1 MRRFDVHEKIKA
13 ALGERA
19 SDDAL
24 RRFVYGHDMGALPD
38 TIGNFIKNVPDLV
51 VQPEN
56 ESEVIMLVK
65 EAAAS
70 KTPIVPRGGATAGF
84 GGAVP
89 ANAGIVID
97 FVRMNKVLDI
107 SPDRSTAT
115 VEPGVVWSDLQKA
128 LLAEDLDLPLYPTSA
143 LSATVG
149 GWVAQGGAGI
159 GSRGTG
165 DLLENLISVRAV
177 LADGTTRI
185 FEGNDIELV
194 YGMEG
199 ITGVITSVT
208 IGIVPARPLS
218 SALFALPSAQA
229 AQQLVTDTASMDLWH
244 INIQPPNF
252 VALKNRATG
261 ENLPEEWLAFVTYVE
276 SASTGE
282 ALAKTAVELGGRDLG
297 ADAATHEWGERFY
310 PMRGKKFGPS
320 IIATD
325 VMIPTARFAEF
336 SKQITNK
343 FGDEFLF
350 EGTLVNTDQVA
361 VIGFM
366 LADERHMSFMMLFAN
381 SLVVNET
388 AKKLGGRVFASGM
401 YLTPESEA
409 IFGKPLL
416 DRVVAFKKQTDP
428 TKILNPGKVLSPK
441 YDPDSPV
448 KLIARAV
455 SSAKGVAGIG
465 GAMGRMLQG
474 KKPKKISDLPNHM
487 EDGAFACVSC
497 GFCRSVCT
505 VFAPDPWEDN
515 SPRGKWYMLK
525 EYAKGN
531 LKFDQAMATKI
542 NLCTTCKRCDMV
554 CEVSL
559 HMAHE
564 FMGVKPYLL
573 DAKEF
578 ENTGL
583 ADVRTNVLTTGNFW
597 GAPGE
602 GTEWR
607 TDDMRFSED
616 GGVGYWPGCWS
627 SVVTKNAPQ
636 NAVHLM
642 NAAGV
647 EPVFL
652 GDEQTCCGLYHALGG
667 YEKDFVQRVKDNLEL
682 MNKRGV
688 KTLVTSCPGCFATF
702 TENYKAV
709 ADQLGIP
716 CDIEFKH
723 VVVYLSE
730 LVEQGKLSF
739 PEGEPTSVTYHDSC
753 HLGRWFGK
761 YEEPRNVLKA
771 MPSVELREMEHS
783 REDAQCCGLVGAFYH
798 LPTVAHSAM
807 TRVGE
812 AEATGAEYLI
822 TNCAGCASQFNA
834 TANAMGTNVK
844 QKDLTDLA
852 AEALGYEV
860 YDPTEAIAG
869 AMAGAVEML
878 GSSATVPRKCDMCGG
893 CK

>member
-1 MRRFDVHEKIKA
+1 MYESIKQTF
-13 ALGERA
+13 GERA

-38 TIGNFIKNVPDLV
+38 TIGNFISNVPDLV

-56 ESEVIMLVK
+56 EAEVIMLVN
-65 EAAAS
+65 EAL
-70 KTPIVPRGGATAGF
+70 KTGTPIVPRGGATAGF

-89 ANAGIVID
+89 AKSGIVID
-97 FVRMNKVLDI
+97 FVRMRRVLDI

-115 VEPGVVWSDLQKA
+115 VEPGVVWSELQKA
-128 LLAEDLDLPLYPTSA
+128 LIAEDMDLPLYPTSA

-159 GSRGTG
+159 GSRGVG
-165 DLLENLISVRAV
+165 DLLENIISVRAV
-177 LADGTTRI
+177 LGDGSVRV
-185 FEGNDIELV
+185 FEGDDMELV

-199 ITGVITSVT
+199 ITGVITAVT
-208 IGIVPARPLS
+208 LCIVPARPMTS
-218 SALFALPSAQA
+218 TLFTLPSGTA
-229 AQQLVTDTASMDLWH
+229 AQRLVEDTAALNLWH
-244 INIQPPNF
+244 INIQPPHF

-261 ENLPEEWLAFVTYVE
+261 EHLPEEWLVFVTHVE
-276 SASTGE
+276 SAATSGE
-282 ALAKTAVELGGRDLG
+282 LSAAVKALGGRDLG
-297 ADAATHEWGERFY
+297 AEAAAHEWGERFY

-325 VMIPTARFAEF
+325 VMVPTARFAEF
-336 SKQITNK
+336 SAKIANK
-343 FGDEFLF
+343 FGAEFIF
-350 EGTLVNTDQVA
+350 EGTLVGTDQVA
-361 VIGFM
+361 IIGFM
-366 LADERHMSFMMLFAN
+366 LADERHMSFTMLFAN

-409 IFGKPLL
+409 IFGKALL
-416 DRVVAFKKQTDP
+416 ERVVAFKKKTDP
-428 TKILNPGKVLSPK
+428 GKILNPGKILSPK

-455 SSAKGVAGIG
+455 SSARGVAGIG
-465 GAMGRMLQG
+465 GALGRMLKG
-474 KKPKKISDLPNHM
+474 DKPKKISDLPNHM

-497 GFCRSVCT
+497 GFCRGVCT

-531 LKFDQAMATKI
+531 LAFDQAMATKI
-542 NLCTTCKRCDMV
+542 NLCTTCKRCDTV

-597 GAPGE
+597 GAPQE
-602 GTEWR
+602 GVEWR
-607 TDDMRFSED
+607 TEDMRFSAD
-616 GGVGYWPGCWS
+616 SGVGYWPGCWG

-636 NAVHLM
+636 NAIHLM
-642 NAAGV
+642 NAAGI
-647 EPVFL
+647 EPVYL
-652 GDEQTCCGLYHALGG
+652 NDEQVCCGLYHALGG

-682 MNKRGV
+682 MNRRGI
-688 KTLVTSCPGCFATF
+688 KTIVTSCPGCFATF

-709 ADQLGIP
+709 ADEIGVP

-739 PEGEPTSVTYHDSC
+739 PDAAPVTVTYHDSC

-761 YEEPRNVLKA
+761 YDEPRRVLEA
-771 MPSVELREMEHS
+771 MPGLELREMEHS
-783 REDAQCCGLVGAFYH
+783 REEAQCCGLVGAFYH
-798 LPTVAHSAM
+798 LPTVQHSAI
-807 TRVGE
+807 TRVSE
-812 AEATGAEYLI
+812 AEATGAQYLV

-834 TANAMGTNVK
+834 TTNAMGTNVR

-869 AMAGAVEML
+869 AMQGAVQML
-878 GSSATVPRKCDMCGG
+878 SSSVTAPRGCEACGG

>member
-1 MRRFDVHEKIKA
+1 MHENIKA
-13 ALGERA
+13 VLGDRA
-19 SDDAL
+19 SDAPL

-38 TIGNFIKNVPDLV
+38 TIGNFIRNVPDLV
-51 VQPEN
+51 VQPVSEA
-56 ESEVIMLVK
+56 EVIAIVD
-65 EAAAS
+65 EARRT
-70 KTPIVPRGGATAGF
+70 KTPVVPRGGATAGF

-89 ANAGIVID
+89 AKAGIVVD
-97 FVRMNKVLDI
+97 FVRMSRVLEL
-107 SPDRSTAT
+107 SPQSRTVT
-115 VEPGVVWSDLQKA
+115 VEPGVVWSELQKA
-128 LLAEDLDLPLYPTSA
+128 LLAEGLDVPLYPTSA

-159 GSRGTG
+159 GSRGAG
-165 DLLENLISVRAV
+165 DLLESIVSVRAV
-177 LADGTTRI
+177 LGDGRVREFRGADL
-185 FEGNDIELV
+185 ELM

-199 ITGVITSVT
+199 ITGVITAVT
-208 IGIVPARPLS
+208 LAVVPARAMS
-218 SALFALPSAQA
+218 SRLYALPSAEA
-229 AQQLVTDTASMDLWH
+229 AQRLIADTASLDLWH
-244 INIQPPNF
+244 INIQPPHF

-261 ENLPEEWLAFVTYVE
+261 EHLPEEWLVFVTHVE
-276 SASTGE
+276 SPEITD
-282 ALAKTAVELGGRDLG
+282 ALTRTVAALCGRDLG
-297 ADAATHEWGERFY
+297 AEAARHEWGERFY

-325 VMIPTARFAEF
+325 VMVPADRFAEF
-336 SKQITNK
+336 SAKIANK
-343 FGDEFLF
+343 FGAEFIF
-350 EGTLVNTDQVA
+350 EGTLVGTDRVA
-361 VIGFM
+361 IIGFM
-366 LADERHMSFMMLFAN
+366 LADERHMSFTMLFAN

-409 IFGKPLL
+409 IFGKALL
-416 DRVVAFKKQTDP
+416 ERVVDFKKTTDP
-428 TKILNPGKVLSPK
+428 AGILNPGKVLSPK

-455 SSAKGVAGIG
+455 SSARGVAGIG
-465 GAMGRMLQG
+465 GALGRMLKG
-474 KKPKKISDLPNHM
+474 DRPKKISDLPNHM
-487 EDGAFACVSC
+487 EDGAFACVGC
-497 GFCRSVCT
+497 GFCRGVCT

-531 LKFDQAMATKI
+531 LQFDQPMAAKI
-542 NLCTTCKRCDMV
+542 NLCTTCKRCDTV

-597 GAPGE
+597 GAPEE
-602 GTEWR
+602 GVEWR
-607 TDDMRFSED
+607 TEDMRFSQD
-616 GGVGYWPGCWS
+616 SGVGYWPGCWG

-647 EPVFL
+647 EPVYL
-652 GDEQTCCGLYHALGG
+652 GDEQVCCGLYHALGG
-667 YEKDFVQRVKDNLEL
+667 YEKDFAERVKANVEL
-682 MNKRGV
+682 MNRRGI
-688 KTLVTSCPGCFATF
+688 KTIVTSCPGCFATF

-709 ADQLGIP
+709 AGEIGVP

-730 LVEQGKLSF
+730 LVEQGRLTF
-739 PEGEPTSVTYHDSC
+739 PETAPVTVTYHDSC

-761 YEEPRNVLKA
+761 YEEPRTVLNA
-771 MPSVELREMEHS
+771 IPGLELREMEHS
-783 REDAQCCGLVGAFYH
+783 REEAQCCGLVGAFYH
-798 LPTVAHSAM
+798 LPTVQHSAV
-807 TRVGE
+807 TRVTE
-812 AEATGAEYLI
+812 AESTGAEYLV

-834 TANAMGTNVK
+834 TTNAMGTKVR

-852 AEALGYEV
+852 AAALGYEV

-869 AMAGAVEML
+869 AMQGAVQML
-878 GSSATVPRKCDMCGG
+878 SGSVTAPRACEMCGG

>member
-1 MRRFDVHEKIKA
+1 MLGQIKE
-13 ALGERA
+13 LFGERA

-38 TIGNFIKNVPDLV
+38 AIGRFIDNVPSLV
-51 VQPEN
+51 VQPVDEG
-56 ESEVIMLVK
+56 ELVALVGLARK
-65 EAAAS
+65 AGM
-70 KTPIVPRGGATAGF
+70 PVVPRGGATAGF

-89 ANAGIVID
+89 ASGGIVVD
-97 FVRMNKVLDI
+97 FVRMNRVI
-107 SPDRSTAT
+107 SVDAPGMAVT
-115 VEPGVVWSDLQKA
+115 VEPGVVFADLEKR
-128 LLAEDLDLPLYPTSA
+128 LAAEGLRLPLYPTSA

-159 GSRGTG
+159 GSRSEG
-165 DLLENLISVRAV
+165 DLLGNIRSLRVVLGTGEVRD
-177 LADGTTRI
+177 LSGDDLR
-185 FEGNDIELV
+185 LV
-194 YGMEG
+194 YAMEG
-199 ITGVITSVT
+199 ITGIITSVT
-208 IGIVPARPLS
+208 LAVLPAAQMVPK
-218 SALFALPSAQA
+218 LFAFDSAAAAQA
-229 AQQLVTDTASMDLWH
+229 FVQPTDALGIWH
-244 INIQPPNF
+244 LNVQPPHF

-261 ENLPEEWLAFVTYVE
+261 EHLPEKWLVFAAFSE
-276 SASTGE
+276 SDATDAVLERLAQQAGGST
-282 ALAKTAVELGGRDLG
+282 LTAH
-297 ADAATHEWGERFY
+297 DAEHEWGERFY
-310 PMRGKKFGPS
+310 PLRGKKFGPS

-325 VMIPTARFAEF
+325 VVIPADNLAAFAER
-336 SKQITNK
+336 IRAK
-343 FGDEFLF
+343 FGDE
-350 EGTLVNTDQVA
+350 LVYEATAVGDREYA

-366 LADERHMSFMMLFAN
+366 LADERKLSFTVLFSN
-381 SLVVNET
+381 SLAVNEI
-388 AKKLGGRVFASGM
+388 AKKVGGRAFASGM

-409 IFGKPLL
+409 IFGAELL
-416 DRVVAFKKQTDP
+416 DRVAAFKRQTDP
-428 TKILNPGKVLSPK
+428 DGILNPGKVLPLKLDPK
-441 YDPDSPV
+441 SPV

-455 SSAKGVAGIG
+455 GSARGVSGLG
-465 GAMGRMLQG
+465 GALGRVMNG
-474 KKPKKISDLPNHM
+474 SGAPAKKISDLPNHM
-487 EDGAFACVSC
+487 EDGAFACASC

-531 LKFDQAMATKI
+531 LPFDQAMATRI
-542 NLCTTCKRCDMV
+542 NLCTTCKRCDTV

-597 GAPGE
+597 GAPSE

-607 TDDMRFSED
+607 TGDMRFSED
-616 GGVGYWPGCWS
+616 SGVGYWPGCWS

-647 EPVFL
+647 EPVYL
-652 GDEQTCCGLYHALGG
+652 GDEQVCCGLYHALGG
-667 YEKDFVQRVKDNLEL
+667 YAQDFAKRVADNLEL
-682 MNKRGV
+682 MNRRGV
-688 KTLVTSCPGCFATF
+688 KTIVTSCPGCFATF
-702 TENYKAV
+702 TENYKSV
-709 ADQLGIP
+709 AAELGIP

-730 LVEQGKLSF
+730 LVEQGRLTF
-739 PEGEPTSVTYHDSC
+739 PEGEAMSVTYHDSC
-753 HLGRWFGK
+753 HLGRWFDK
-761 YEEPRNVLKA
+761 YEEPRRVLNA
-771 MPSVELREMEHS
+771 IPGLELREMEHS
-783 REDAQCCGLVGAFYH
+783 REEAQCCGLVGAFYH
-798 LPTVAHSAM
+798 LPTVEHSAV
-807 TRVGE
+807 TRVTE
-812 AEATGAEYLI
+812 AESTGAEYLV

-834 TANAMGTNVK
+834 ATNAMGTTIR

-869 AMAGAVEML
+869 AMQGAVQML
-878 GSSATVPRKCDMCGG
+878 TGSVTAHRKCDMCGACG
-893 CK
+893 

>member
-1 MRRFDVHEKIKA
+1 MLDPIKEMF
-13 ALGERA
+13 GDRA

-24 RRFVYGHDMGALPD
+24 RRVVYGHDMGALPD
-38 TIGNFIKNVPDLV
+38 AIGRFIDNVPSLV
-51 VQPEN
+51 VQPV
-56 ESEVIMLVK
+56 SEAEVVDLVNLAR
-65 EAAAS
+65 EAGE
-70 KTPIVPRGGATAGF
+70 PIVPRGGATAGF

-89 ANAGIVID
+89 AKSGIVVD
-97 FVRMNKVLDI
+97 FVRMKGV
-107 SPDRSTAT
+107 TAVDAQARTVT
-115 VEPGVVWSDLQKA
+115 VEPGVVWADLEKA
-128 LLAEDLDLPLYPTSA
+128 LGAQGLRLPIYPTSA

-159 GSRGTG
+159 GSRGEG
-165 DLLENLISVRAV
+165 DLLDNLVSVRAV
-177 LADGTTRI
+177 LGTGEVRD
-185 FEGNDIELV
+185 FSGDDMRLV
-194 YGMEG
+194 YAMEG

-208 IGIVPARPLS
+208 VKILPAVDLVPVM
-218 SALFALPSAQA
+218 FAFPSATAVQRFA
-229 AQQLVTDTASMDLWH
+229 ADSGRLEIWH
-244 INIQPPNF
+244 LSIQPPHF

-261 ENLPEEWLAFVTYVE
+261 EHLPEEWLAFAAF
-276 SASTGE
+276 SASDATE
-282 ALAKTAVELGGRDLG
+282 AAIEQLAVAAGGRRLS
-297 ADAATHEWGERFY
+297 AHDAEHEWGERYY
-310 PMRGKKFGPS
+310 PLRGKKFGPS

-325 VMIPTARFAEF
+325 VVIPADKLADF
-336 SKQITNK
+336 SAKIASK
-343 FGDEFLF
+343 FGDELIF
-350 EGTLVNTDQVA
+350 EATAVGSREYA

-366 LADERHMSFMMLFAN
+366 LADERKLSFTVLFAN
-381 SLVVNET
+381 SLVVNEI
-388 AKKLGGRVFASGM
+388 AKKVGGRAFASGM
-401 YLTPESEA
+401 YLTPESES
-409 IFGKPLL
+409 IFGKDLL
-416 DRVVAFKKQTDP
+416 ERVVAFKRRTDP
-428 TKILNPGKVLSPK
+428 AGILNPGKVLPLK
-441 YDPDSPV
+441 YDPDSPA

-455 SSAKGVAGIG
+455 GSARGVSGVG
-465 GAMGRMLQG
+465 GALGRIMNG
-474 KKPKKISDLPNHM
+474 DRSVKKISDLPNNM
-487 EDGAFACVSC
+487 EDGAFACAGC

-542 NLCTTCKRCDMV
+542 NLCTTCKRCDTV

-573 DAKEF
+573 DAKDF

-583 ADVRTNVLTTGNFW
+583 SDVRANVMTTGNFW
-597 GAPGE
+597 GAPSE

-636 NAVHLM
+636 NAIHLM

-647 EPVFL
+647 EPVYL

-667 YEKDFVQRVKDNLEL
+667 YADDFTQRVKDNLEL
-682 MNKRGV
+682 MNRRGV

-702 TENYKAV
+702 TENYKSV
-709 ADQLGIP
+709 ADELGIP

-730 LVEQGKLSF
+730 LVEQGKLTF
-739 PEGEPTSVTYHDSC
+739 PEVKAMSVTYHDSC

-761 YEEPRNVLKA
+761 YEEPRRVLNA
-771 MPSVELREMEHS
+771 IPGIELREMEHS
-783 REDAQCCGLVGAFYH
+783 REDAQCCGLVGAFYD
-798 LPTVAHSAM
+798 LPTVAHSAI
-807 TRVGE
+807 TRVTE

-834 TANAMGTNVK
+834 TANAMGTNIK
-844 QKDLTDLA
+844 QRDLTDLA

-869 AMAGAVEML
+869 AMQGAVQML
-878 GSSATVPRKCDMCGG
+878 SGSVTAPRKCDMCGA

>member
-1 MRRFDVHEKIKA
+1 MLDSIKTL
-13 ALGERA
+13 LGERA

-38 TIGNFIKNVPDLV
+38 TIGTFIKNVPDLV
-51 VQPEN
+51 VQPVDEN
-56 ESEVIMLVK
+56 EVVQIVN
-65 EAAAS
+65 AAREEGV
-70 KTPIVPRGGATAGF
+70 PVVPRGGATAGF

-89 ANAGIVID
+89 AKAGVVLD
-97 FVRMNKVLDI
+97 FVRMNRVLDI
-107 SPDRSTAT
+107 SPGTGTAT
-115 VEPGVVWSDLQKA
+115 VEPGIVWSDLQKA
-128 LLAEDLDLPLYPTSA
+128 LLADDVDLPLYPTSA

-165 DLLENLISVRAV
+165 DLLDNIIAVRAV
-177 LADGTTRI
+177 LGDGTIRD
-185 FEGNDIELV
+185 FEGKDLRLV

-199 ITGVITSVT
+199 ITGIITRVT
-208 IGIVPARPLS
+208 IATVPVSPMS
-218 SALFALPSAQA
+218 NALFALPSAEA
-229 AQQLVTDTASMDLWH
+229 AQKFVSETAGLDLWH
-244 INIQPPNF
+244 MNIQPPHF

-261 ENLPEEWLAFVTYVE
+261 ENLPEEWLAFVTHVKSPSVSSE
-276 SASTGE
+276 LVSVAAS
-282 ALAKTAVELGGRDLG
+282 LGGRDLG
-297 ADAATHEWGERFY
+297 PDAALHEWGERFY

-325 VMIPTARFAEF
+325 VMIPAEKLAEF
-336 SKQITNK
+336 SRQIANK
-343 FGDEFLF
+343 FGEDFMF
-350 EGTLVNTDQVA
+350 EGTLVGSKQVA

-366 LADERHMSFMMLFAN
+366 LADERHMSFTMLFAN

-409 IFGKPLL
+409 IFGKELL
-416 DRVVAFKKQTDP
+416 ERVVAFKKKSDP
-428 TKILNPGKVLSPK
+428 ARILNPGKVLSPK

-455 SSAKGVAGIG
+455 SSARGVAGIG

-474 KKPKKISDLPNHM
+474 KKPMKISDLPNHM

-497 GFCRSVCT
+497 GFCRGVCT

-531 LKFDQAMATKI
+531 LAFDQAMATKI

-597 GAPGE
+597 GAPTE

-607 TDDMRFSED
+607 TEDMRFSEED
-616 GGVGYWPGCWS
+616 GIGYWPGCWS
-627 SVVTKNAPQ
+627 SVVTKNSAQ

-667 YEKDFVQRVKDNLEL
+667 YSKDFAERVKDNLEL

-688 KTLVTSCPGCFATF
+688 KTIVTSCPGCFATF

-709 ADQLGIP
+709 GEELGIP

-730 LVEQGKLSF
+730 LVEQGKLKF
-739 PEGEPTSVTYHDSC
+739 PAGEPVTVTYHDSC

-783 REDAQCCGLVGAFYH
+783 REEAQCCGLVGAFYH
-798 LPTVAHSAM
+798 LPTVAHSAI
-807 TRVGE
+807 TRVTE
-812 AEATGAEYLI
+812 AEATGAEYI
-822 TNCAGCASQFNA
+822 VTNCAGCASQFNA

-869 AMAGAVEML
+869 AMQGAVQML
-878 GSSATVPRKCDMCGG
+878 GSSATVPRKCDICGA
-893 CK
+893 CS

>member
-1 MRRFDVHEKIKA
+1 MLGEIKE
-13 ALGERA
+13 LFGERA

-38 TIGNFIKNVPDLV
+38 AIGRFIDNVPSLV
-51 VQPEN
+51 VQPVTED
-56 ESEVIMLVK
+56 EVIALVNG
-65 EAAAS
+65 ARTS

-89 ANAGIVID
+89 AKSGIVVD
-97 FVRMNKVLDI
+97 FVRMAAV
-107 SPDRSTAT
+107 TAIDAESMSVT
-115 VEPGVVWSDLQKA
+115 VEPGVVFADLEKQ
-128 LLAEDLDLPLYPTSA
+128 LRDQGLRLPLYPTSA

-159 GSRGTG
+159 GSRAQG
-165 DLLENLISVRAV
+165 DLLDNLISVRIV
-177 LADGTTRI
+177 LGSGEVR
-185 FEGNDIELV
+185 ELTNGELRLC
-194 YGMEG
+194 YAMEG
-199 ITGVITSVT
+199 ITGIITSVT
-208 IGIVPARPLS
+208 LEILPAIEITPMLCAFS
-218 SALFALPSAQA
+218 SAEA
-229 AQQLVTDTASMDLWH
+229 AQRFVDSTADLEVWH
-244 INIQPPNF
+244 LNVQPPHF

-261 ENLPEEWLAFVTYVE
+261 EHLPEEWLVFAAFAE
-276 SASTGE
+276 SADTATGLE
-282 ALAKTAVELGGRDLG
+282 ERAVAAAGRVLTTH
-297 ADAATHEWGERFY
+297 DAEHEWGERFY
-310 PMRGKKFGPS
+310 PLRGKKFGPS
-320 IIATD
+320 IVATD
-325 VMIPTARFAEF
+325 VVIPADKLTEFAKKI
-336 SKQITNK
+336 SNK
-343 FGDEFLF
+343 FGDELIY
-350 EGTLVNTDQVA
+350 EATAVGTKEYA
-361 VIGFM
+361 IIGFM
-366 LADERHMSFMMLFAN
+366 LADERKLSFTVLFSN
-381 SLVVNET
+381 SLAVNEI
-388 AKKLGGRVFASGM
+388 AKKVGGRAFASGM

-409 IFGKPLL
+409 IFGKELL
-416 DRVVAFKKQTDP
+416 EQVVAFKRETDP
-428 TKILNPGKVLSPK
+428 AGILNPGKVLPIK
-441 YDPDSPV
+441 YDPTSPV

-455 SSAKGVAGIG
+455 GSARGVSGIG
-465 GAMGRMLQG
+465 GALG
-474 KKPKKISDLPNHM
+474 KVMNGNGNSAKKISDLPNNM
-487 EDGAFACVSC
+487 EDGAFACASC
-497 GFCRSVCT
+497 GFCRGVCT

-531 LKFDQAMATKI
+531 LEFDQAMATKI
-542 NLCTTCKRCDMV
+542 NLCTTCKRCDTV

-583 ADVRTNVLTTGNFW
+583 SDVRNNVLTTGNFW
-597 GAPGE
+597 GAPSE

-607 TDDMRFSED
+607 TDDMRFSTDSEI
-616 GGVGYWPGCWS
+616 GYWPGCWS

-647 EPVFL
+647 EPVYL
-652 GDEQTCCGLYHALGG
+652 GDKEVCCGLYHALGG
-667 YEKDFVQRVKDNLEL
+667 YAEDFAKRVADNLTL
-682 MNKRGV
+682 MNERGI
-688 KTLVTSCPGCFATF
+688 KTIITSCPGCFATF
-702 TENYKAV
+702 TENYKSV
-709 ADQLGIP
+709 AQELGIP

-739 PEGEPTSVTYHDSC
+739 PEAQPVSVTYHDSC

-761 YEEPRNVLKA
+761 YEEPRTVLNA
-771 MPSVELREMEHS
+771 MPGLELREMDHS

-798 LPTVAHSAM
+798 LPTVEHSAV
-807 TRVGE
+807 TRVTE
-812 AEATGAEYLI
+812 AESTGAEYLV

-834 TANAMGTNVK
+834 ATNAMGTTIK

-869 AMAGAVEML
+869 AMQGAVQML
-878 GSSATVPRKCDMCGG
+878 TGSVTAPRKCEMCGA
-893 CK
+893 CD

>member
-1 MRRFDVHEKIKA
+1 MLERIKE
-13 ALGERA
+13 LFGDRA

-38 TIGNFIKNVPDLV
+38 TIGRFIDNVPALV
-51 VQPEN
+51 VQPV
-56 ESEVIMLVK
+56 SEDEVVALVN
-65 EAAAS
+65 AARAAGI
-70 KTPIVPRGGATAGF
+70 PLVPRGGATAGF

-89 ANAGIVID
+89 AKSGIVVD
-97 FVRMNKVLDI
+97 FVRMANVLAIDA
-107 SPDRSTAT
+107 DKGTVT
-115 VEPGVVWSDLQKA
+115 VEPGVVY
-128 LLAEDLDLPLYPTSA
+128 AELEKRLNAEGLRLSLYPTSA

-159 GSRGTG
+159 GSRFAG
-165 DLLENLISVRAV
+165 DLLENVVSVRAV
-177 LADGTTRI
+177 LGDGTVRD
-185 FEGNDIELV
+185 FRGGDVELV
-194 YGMEG
+194 YAMEG
-199 ITGVITSVT
+199 ITGVITAVT
-208 IGIVPARPLS
+208 LRVLPAAEITPR
-218 SALFALPSAQA
+218 LFALPTAAAAQA
-229 AQQLVTDTASMDLWH
+229 FVDATEGLKLWH
-244 INIQPPNF
+244 VNVQPPHF

-261 ENLPEEWLAFVTYVE
+261 ESLPEEWLVFAAYTKSE
-276 SASTGE
+276 GTDA
-282 ALAKTAVELGGRDLG
+282 ALKQLVGISGGRALPARDG
-297 ADAATHEWGERFY
+297 QHEWGERFY
-310 PMRGKKFGPS
+310 PLRGKKFGPS
-320 IIATD
+320 IVATD
-325 VMIPTARFAEF
+325 VVIPSDKLAEF
-336 SKQITNK
+336 SAKISSK
-343 FGDEFLF
+343 FGDELVF
-350 EGTLVNTDQVA
+350 EATAVGVDEYA

-366 LADERHMSFMMLFAN
+366 LADERKLSFTMLFSN
-381 SLVVNET
+381 SLAVNEI
-388 AKKLGGRVFASGM
+388 AKKVGGRAFAAGM
-401 YLTPESEA
+401 YLTPESES
-409 IFGKPLL
+409 IFGRELL
-416 DRVVAFKKQTDP
+416 ERVVAFKRSTDV
-428 TKILNPGKVLSPK
+428 KGILNPGKVLPLK
-441 YDPDSPV
+441 LDPDSPV

-455 SSAKGVAGIG
+455 GSARGVAGIG
-465 GAMGRMLQG
+465 GALG
-474 KKPKKISDLPNHM
+474 KVMNGNGQAAKKISDLPNHM
-487 EDGAFACVSC
+487 EDGAFACASC

-542 NLCTTCKRCDMV
+542 NLCTTCKRCDTV

-597 GAPGE
+597 GAPSE

-607 TDDMRFSED
+607 TDDMKFSAD
-616 GGVGYWPGCWS
+616 SGVGYWPGCWS
-627 SVVTKNAPQ
+627 SVVTKNSPQ

-652 GDEQTCCGLYHALGG
+652 GDEQVCCGLYHALGG
-667 YEKDFVQRVKDNLEL
+667 YADDFAKRVADNLEL
-682 MNKRGV
+682 MNRRGI
-688 KTLVTSCPGCFATF
+688 KTIVTSCPGCFATF
-702 TENYKAV
+702 TENYANV
-709 ADQLGIP
+709 AKELGIP

-730 LVEQGKLSF
+730 LVEQGKLTF
-739 PEGEPTSVTYHDSC
+739 PEGEPVSVTYHDSC

-761 YEEPRNVLKA
+761 YEEPRRVLNA
-771 MPSVELREMEHS
+771 IPGLELREMEHS
-783 REDAQCCGLVGAFYH
+783 REEAQCCGLVGAFYH
-798 LPTVAHSAM
+798 LPTVQHSAV
-807 TRVGE
+807 TRVTE
-812 AEATGAEYLI
+812 AESTGAQYI
-822 TNCAGCASQFNA
+822 VTNCAGCASQFNA
-834 TANAMGTNVK
+834 ATNAMGTQVR

-869 AMAGAVEML
+869 AMQGAVEML
-878 GSSATVPRKCDMCGG
+878 SSSVTAPRACDMCGA

>member
-1 MRRFDVHEKIKA
+1 MLESILDIFGD
-13 ALGERA
+13 RA

-24 RRFVYGHDMGALPD
+24 RRVVYGHDMGALPD
-38 TIGNFIKNVPDLV
+38 AIGRFIDNVPSLV
-51 VQPEN
+51 VQPV
-56 ESEVIMLVK
+56 SEAEVVTLVQRAK
-65 EAAAS
+65 EEGI
-70 KTPIVPRGGATAGF
+70 PLVPRGGASAGF

-89 ANAGIVID
+89 AKGGIVVD
-97 FVRMNKVLDI
+97 FVRMSGVTSVDEAA
-107 SPDRSTAT
+107 STVT
-115 VEPGVVWSDLQKA
+115 VEPGVVWADLEKA
-128 LLAEDLDLPLYPTSA
+128 LNARKLRLPLYPTSA

-159 GSRGTG
+159 GSRGEG
-165 DLLENLISVRAV
+165 DLLDNLVSVRAV
-177 LADGTTRI
+177 LGTGEVREFSGADLP
-185 FEGNDIELV
+185 LV
-194 YGMEG
+194 YAMEG

-208 IGIVPARPLS
+208 VKVLPDVELVPR
-218 SALFALPSAQA
+218 LFAFPSAVT
-229 AQQLVTDTASMDLWH
+229 AQGFAEATGTLSVWH
-244 INIQPPNF
+244 MNIQPPHF

-261 ENLPEEWLAFVTYVE
+261 EHLPEEWLAFVTFA
-276 SASTGE
+276 ASDATDA
-282 ALAKTAVELGGRDLG
+282 ALAQLVTAAGGRGLSEH
-297 ADAATHEWGERFY
+297 DAVHEWGERYY
-310 PMRGKKFGPS
+310 PLRGKKFGPS

-325 VMIPTARFAEF
+325 VVIPADKLADF
-336 SKQITNK
+336 SAKIASK
-343 FGDEFLF
+343 FGDELIF
-350 EGTLVNTDQVA
+350 EATAVGLREYA

-366 LADERHMSFMMLFAN
+366 LADERKLSFTLLFAN
-381 SLVVNET
+381 SLVVNEI
-388 AKKLGGRVFASGM
+388 AKKVGGRAFAAGM
-401 YLTPESEA
+401 YLTPESES
-409 IFGKPLL
+409 IFGKELL
-416 DRVVAFKKQTDP
+416 ERVVAFKRQTDP
-428 TKILNPGKVLSPK
+428 AGILNPGKVLPLK
-441 YDPDSPV
+441 YDPQSPA

-455 SSAKGVAGIG
+455 GSARGVSGVG
-465 GAMGRMLQG
+465 GALGRIMNG
-474 KKPKKISDLPNHM
+474 DRSVKKISDLPNNM
-487 EDGAFACVSC
+487 EDGAFACAGC

-531 LKFDQAMATKI
+531 LAFDQAMATKI
-542 NLCTTCKRCDMV
+542 NLCTTCKRCDTV

-597 GAPGE
+597 GAPSE

-607 TDDMRFSED
+607 TDDMRFSKE
-616 GGVGYWPGCWS
+616 GAIGYWPGCWS

-667 YEKDFVQRVKDNLEL
+667 YSDDFTQRVKDNLEL
-682 MNKRGV
+682 MNSRGIR
-688 KTLVTSCPGCFATF
+688 TIVTSCPGCFATF
-702 TENYKAV
+702 TENYKSV
-709 ADQLGIP
+709 ADELGIP

-723 VVVYLSE
+723 IVVYLSE
-730 LVEQGKLSF
+730 LVEQGELIF
-739 PEGEPTSVTYHDSC
+739 PEGEPIAITYHDSC
-753 HLGRWFGK
+753 HLGRWFDK
-761 YEEPRNVLKA
+761 YEEPRRVLEA
-771 MPSVELREMEHS
+771 IPGIELREMEHN
-783 REDAQCCGLVGAFYH
+783 REEAQCCGLVGAFYD
-798 LPTVAHSAM
+798 LPTVAHSAI
-807 TRVGE
+807 TRVTE
-812 AEATGAEYLI
+812 AEATGAQYLI

-834 TANAMGTNVK
+834 TANAMGTTIK

-852 AEALGYEV
+852 AEALGYPV

-869 AMAGAVEML
+869 AMQGAVQML
-878 GSSATVPRKCDMCGG
+878 SGSVTAPRKCDMCGA

>member
-1 MRRFDVHEKIKA
+1 MFEPLKELFED
-13 ALGERA
+13 RA

-38 TIGNFIKNVPDLV
+38 SIGRFIDNVPSLV
-51 VQPEN
+51 VQPI
-56 ESEVIMLVK
+56 SEAEVVSLVNF
-65 EAAAS
+65 ARATD
-70 KTPIVPRGGATAGF
+70 TPLVPRGGATAGF

-89 ANAGIVID
+89 AKSGIVVD
-97 FVRMNKVLDI
+97 FVRMAGV
-107 SPDRSTAT
+107 SPVDSANNTVT
-115 VEPGVVWSDLQKA
+115 VEPGVVWAELEKA
-128 LLAEDLDLPLYPTSA
+128 VSAQGRRLPLYPTSA

-159 GSRGTG
+159 GSRGEG
-165 DLLENLISVRAV
+165 DLLDNVISVRAV
-177 LADGTTRI
+177 LGNGEVRD
-185 FEGNDIELV
+185 FSGNDLRLI
-194 YGMEG
+194 YAMEG

-208 IGIVPARPLS
+208 LSTLPAAEMTPQ
-218 SALFALPSAQA
+218 LFAFPSADA
-229 AQQLVTDTASMDLWH
+229 AQRFAASTGDLSIWH
-244 INIQPPNF
+244 INVQPPHF

-261 ENLPEEWLAFVTYVE
+261 EHLPEEWLVFVAFAE
-276 SASTGE
+276 SDATDA
-282 ALAKTAVELGGRDLG
+282 ALEGLATQSGGRKLPA
-297 ADAATHEWGERFY
+297 ADGVHEWGERYY
-310 PMRGKKFGPS
+310 PLRGKKFGPS

-325 VMIPTARFAEF
+325 VVIPAEKLAEF
-336 SKQITNK
+336 SAKIASK
-343 FGDEFLF
+343 FGDELIF
-350 EGTLVNTDQVA
+350 EATA
-361 VIGFM
+361 VGMHEYAIIGFM
-366 LADERHMSFMMLFAN
+366 LADERKLSFVMLFAN
-381 SLVVNET
+381 SLVVNEI
-388 AKKLGGRVFASGM
+388 AKKVGGRAFASGM

-409 IFGKPLL
+409 IYGRELL
-416 DRVVAFKKQTDP
+416 ERVVAFKRETDP
-428 TKILNPGKVLSPK
+428 AGLLNPGKVLPIK
-441 YDPDSPV
+441 YDPNSPV

-455 SSAKGVAGIG
+455 GSARGVSGIG
-465 GAMGRMLQG
+465 GALGRVMNGLG
-474 KKPKKISDLPNHM
+474 ETKKISDLPNEM
-487 EDGAFACVSC
+487 EVGAFACAGC

-531 LKFDQAMATKI
+531 LAFDQAMATKI
-542 NLCTTCKRCDMV
+542 NLCTTCKRCDTV

-583 ADVRTNVLTTGNFW
+583 ADVRTNVMTTGNFW
-597 GAPGE
+597 GAPAE

-607 TDDMRFSED
+607 TDDMRFSETGD
-616 GGVGYWPGCWS
+616 VGYWPGCWS

-647 EPVFL
+647 EPVYL

-667 YEKDFVQRVKDNLEL
+667 YADDFAQRVKENLEL
-682 MNKRGV
+682 MNRRGV
-688 KTLVTSCPGCFATF
+688 KTIVTSCPGCFATF
-702 TENYKAV
+702 TENYKSV
-709 ADQLGIP
+709 ADELGIP

-730 LVEQGKLSF
+730 LVEEGKLTF
-739 PEGEPTSVTYHDSC
+739 PEGEPTTVTYHDSC

-761 YEEPRNVLKA
+761 YEEPRRVLQA
-771 MPSVELREMEHS
+771 MPSIELREMEHN
-783 REDAQCCGLVGAFYH
+783 REEAKCCGLVGAFYH

-807 TRVGE
+807 TRVAE
-812 AEATGAEYLI
+812 SEATGAEYLI

-834 TANAMGTNVK
+834 TSNAMGTHIK

-852 AEALGYEV
+852 AAALGYEV

-869 AMAGAVEML
+869 AMQGAVQML
-878 GSSATVPRKCDMCGG
+878 SGSVTAPRKCDMCGA
-893 CK
+893 CS